1 MDMSCSLDVLVR
13 QDARP
18 AMARTA
24 PDPMGEVVRQTR
36 EKMASAFTG
45 RRIEAKRKSV
55 ELP

>member
-13 QDARP
+13 QDVRP
-18 AMARTA
+18 VSSRSA

-45 RRIEAKRKSV
+45 RHITARRKSDA
-55 ELP
+55 L